1 MSDSVRTLF
10 TAACEKLPETIELTA
25 NPKLPDPFTFI
36 DGKKVTTK
44 ADWSCRRDEISQLFQ
59 RYELGSLPPK
69 PSGFAAV
76 YLTGNLVILAAEG
89 DKFIQFTVKITPATG
104 TSTSPSPAIIAI
116 GGLSL
121 PQPEG
126 VARIAFN
133 NDEIAQQNSVS
144 SRGKGKFYDLYGS
157 DHSASAM
164 MAWAWGVS
172 RVIDALEITTGHGI
186 DVKHLAVSGCSRN
199 GKGTFVVGAFEPRI
213 ALTIPQESGA
223 GGAGCWRI
231 SDSMY
236 ARNINTQTARE
247 IIQENVWLSTSF
259 EKYVN
264 TTAELPFDHHM
275 LAGLIAPR
283 ALLVIDNTGIDW
295 LGPESV
301 WGCMKTA
308 NKVYQ
313 ALGIPDAMGLSQI
326 GNHSH
331 CALPDSQVPDVG
343 AFVDMFL
350 KGQQT
355 NTSILKTD
363 GENELGFVD
372 ADWIDWTVPTLA

>member
-1 MSDSVRTLF
+1 M
-10 TAACEKLPETIELTA
+10 
-25 NPKLPDPFTFI
+25 
-36 DGKKVTTK
+36 
-44 ADWSCRRDEISQLFQ
+44 FQ
-59 RYELGSLPPK
+59 RYELGALPPK

-76 YLTGNLVILAAEG
+76 YLAGKLVILAAEG
-89 DKFIQFTVKITPATG
+89 DKVIQFTVNISPATG
-104 TSTSPSPAIIAI
+104 SATPSPGIIAI
-116 GGLSL
+116 GDISI
-121 PQPEG
+121 PRPEG
-126 VARIAFN
+126 VVQITFN
-133 NDEIAQQNSVS
+133 NDEIAEQNNVG

-164 MAWAWGVS
+164 MAWTWGVS

-199 GKGTFVVGAFEPRI
+199 GKGTLVVGAFEPRI

-236 ARNINTQTARE
+236 ERNINTQTARE

-259 EKYVN
+259 DEYVN
-264 TTAELPFDHHM
+264 TTSKLPFDHHL
-275 LAGLIAPR
+275 LAALVAPR
-283 ALLVIDNTGIDW
+283 ALLIIDTTQFDW

-313 ALGIPDAMGLSQI
+313 ALGISDAMGLSQI

-331 CALPDSQVPDVG
+331 CAFPDSQLPDVG
-343 AFVDMFL
+343 AFVDKFL

-372 ADWIDWTVPTLA
+372 ADWIDWTVPTLT